1 LQKLIPL
8 FNESI
13 PSHNMKQVYRKGL
26 KHIVV
31 AEAPE
36 PMVTANHV
44 LVNPVF
50 SLISSGT
57 ESASLHEAILK
68 EVAENP
74 SQLRKVWDAVKSM
87 GPISTIA
94 EVRAKFEEYATLGY
108 AGAGIVL
115 ERHQSVTEVAVGDRV
130 AYGGEGTGHGETI
143 LASRNLIVKVPDEV
157 PFQHACFTTLGSIAL
172 NSIRISEVGVGDV
185 VAVIGLGLV
194 GQLVAQ
200 LARLQ
205 GARVIG
211 IDLRSDRVELA
222 RRSGMDHGLDGS
234 LPIPDEVSAIT
245 NGLGADCVIV
255 AAASKSA
262 APCHMALEICRDRGS
277 IVIVGAVEISFPWG
291 EMYAKEIRLSM
302 SRAYGPGSY
311 DPEYEV
317 RGRDYPIAYVRW
329 TEKRNME
336 EFLRLVALGRIDLQ
350 SLITHEFNL
359 EEAPRAYQV
368 VKDPAASSLGVLL
381 RYPERNSANDSKKST
396 GQLKVNLPSSAAK
409 SDLKVGL
416 VGAGNLARWAHLPV
430 LSKLRNVSL
439 HAVCSASGARG
450 NTYARRF
457 GAAYFCSDYREVLDD
472 PQIDVVMVLSRNQHH
487 FSQAFEALMAGKH
500 VFVEKPMALTEAECR
515 KLYNAVVVS
524 GNQLT
529 VGFNRRFAPFY
540 KELKQSLR
548 QRTGPAVINCRVSS
562 PGISGAYWMADPSI
576 GGAIIGE
583 AVHFVDLMY
592 WLLESEP
599 INVSAYSLPTG
610 KTDPIGENN
619 LVATLRFADG
629 SIGSLNYSTI
639 GSKKATGER
648 VEVFADGLTSM
659 VQDFKR
665 FKSIS
670 NFKRTR
676 ATMWAY
682 KGYEDQLRSFFENV
696 ARGESP
702 AITVRDGARA
712 TLVCLEMLKSA
723 ATLSPREINLEAL
736 LTGDMEDFLA
746 PNGEYVSER

>member
-1 LQKLIPL
+1 
-8 FNESI
+8 
-13 PSHNMKQVYRKGL
+13 MKQVFRKGL

-36 PMVTANHV
+36 PMVVPNHV
-44 LVNPVF
+44 LINPLY

-57 ESASLHEAILK
+57 ESASIHEAILK
-68 EVAENP
+68 EVAEDP
-74 SQLRKVWDAVKSM
+74 SQLRKVWDGFKAM
-87 GPISTIA
+87 GPLATFA
-94 EVRAKFEEYATLGY
+94 EVRAKFREYATLGY
-108 AGAGIVL
+108 AGAGVVQ
-115 ERHQSVTEVAVGDRV
+115 ERHPTVSEFEVGDRV

-143 LASRNLIVKVPDEV
+143 LASQNLIVRVPEGV
-157 PFQHACFTTLGSIAL
+157 PFKHACFTTLGSIAL

-185 VAVIGLGLV
+185 VAVVGLGLV
-194 GQLVAQ
+194 GQLVVQ

-211 IDLRSDRVELA
+211 IDLRSDRVALA
-222 RRSGMDHGLDGS
+222 RKLGVDYGLDGS
-234 LPIPDEVSAIT
+234 SPIAEEVKAIT

-262 APCHMALEICRDRGS
+262 APCQLALESCRDRGH
-277 IVIVGAVEISFPWG
+277 IVIVGAVEMSFPWS

-317 RGRDYPIAYVRW
+317 KGRDYPIAYVRW

-336 EFLRLVALGRIDLQ
+336 EFLRLVALGRVDLE
-350 SLITHEFNL
+350 SLITHEFSI
-359 EEAPRAYQV
+359 EDAPQAYQV
-368 VKDPAASSLGVLL
+368 VMDAKSNSLGVLL
-381 RYPERNSANDSKKST
+381 RYSEPNT
-396 GQLKVNLPSSAAK
+396 GAEKAPPQHRVNLINRSAK

-416 VGAGNLARWAHLPV
+416 IGAGNLARWAHLPS
-430 LSKLRNVSL
+430 LSKIPNVSL

-457 GAAYFCSDYREVLDD
+457 GAAYFCSDYQQMLED

-500 VFVEKPMALTEAECR
+500 VFVEKPMALTELECR
-515 KLYNAVVVS
+515 ELYDAVVVS
-524 GNQLT
+524 ANQLT

-540 KELKQSLR
+540 KDLKQSLIK
-548 QRTGPAVINCRVSS
+548 RTGPAVINCRVSS
-562 PGISGAYWMADPSI
+562 PGISGSYWMADPTI

-619 LVATLRFADG
+619 LVATFRFADG

-639 GSKKATGER
+639 GSKKAPGER
-648 VEVFADGLTSM
+648 IEVFAGGLTST
-659 VQDFKR
+659 VQDFKW
-665 FKSIS
+665 FKSVS
-670 NFKRTR
+670 RSRQVRSSF
-676 ATMWAY
+676 WAH
-682 KGYEDQLRSFFENV
+682 KGYEDQLRSFFRSI
-696 ARGESP
+696 AQGESP
-702 AITVRDGARA
+702 SITVRDGARA
-712 TLVCLEMLKSA
+712 TLVCVEMLRSA
-723 ATLSPREINLEAL
+723 QSLTSREINLEAL
-736 LTGDMEDFLA
+736 LTG
-746 PNGEYVSER
+746 

>member
-1 LQKLIPL
+1 
-8 FNESI
+8 
-13 PSHNMKQVYRKGL
+13 MKQVFRKGL

-36 PMVTANHV
+36 PMVTPNHV
-44 LVNPVF
+44 LVNPVY

-57 ESASLHEAILK
+57 ESASIHEGIIK

-74 SQLRKVWDAVKSM
+74 SQLRKVWDGVKSM
-87 GPISTIA
+87 GPLATVS
-94 EVRAKFEEYATLGY
+94 EVRAKFKEYATLGY
-108 AGAGIVL
+108 AGAGIVA
-115 ERHQSVTEVAVGDRV
+115 ERHPSVTEVMVGDRV
-130 AYGGEGTGHGETI
+130 AYGGEGTGHGQTI
-143 LASRNLIVKVPDEV
+143 LASRNLIVKVPDNV

-211 IDLRSDRVELA
+211 IDLKSDRVELA
-222 RRSGMDHGLDGS
+222 KKSGVDHGLDGS
-234 LPIPDEVSAIT
+234 SQIGEEVRAIT

-255 AAASKSA
+255 AAASKSS
-262 APCHMALEICRDRGS
+262 APCQLALDICRDRGS
-277 IVIVGAVEISFPWG
+277 IVIVGAVEMSFPWA
-291 EMYAKEIRLSM
+291 EMYMKEIRLLM

-336 EFLRLVALGRIDLQ
+336 EFLRLVSLGRIDIQ
-350 SLITHEFNL
+350 SLISHEFDL
-359 EEAPRAYQV
+359 EDAPRAYQV
-368 VKDPAASSLGVLL
+368 VKDSTASSLGVLL
-381 RYPERNSANDSKKST
+381 RYPEPVKESETVAPQRRI
-396 GQLKVNLPSSAAK
+396 NLVGKAAK
-409 SDLKVGL
+409 SDLKVAL
-416 VGAGNLARWAHLPV
+416 IGAGNLARWAHLPGLKKV
-430 LSKLRNVSL
+430 PNVSL

-457 GAAYFCSDYREVLDD
+457 GASYFCSDYRQILDD
-472 PQIDVVMVLSRNQHH
+472 PQVDVVMVLSRNQHH

-515 KLYNAVVVS
+515 ELYNAVVVS
-524 GNQLT
+524 ANQLT

-540 KELKQSLR
+540 KELKHSLFK
-548 QRTGPAVINCRVSS
+548 RTGPAVINCRVSS
-562 PGISGAYWMADPSI
+562 PGISGGYWMADPSI

-583 AVHFVDLMY
+583 AVHFIDLMY

-599 INVSAYSLPTG
+599 INVSAYTLPTG

-619 LVATLRFADG
+619 LVASIRFADG
-629 SIGSLNYSTI
+629 SIGTLNYSTI
-639 GSKKATGER
+639 GSKNAPGER
-648 VEVFADGLTSM
+648 VEVFAEGITS
-659 VQDFKR
+659 VVEDFKE
-665 FKSIS
+665 FKSVS
-670 NFKRTR
+670 NSRRKLSTW
-676 ATMWAY
+676 WAH
-682 KGYEDQLRSFFENV
+682 KGYEDQLRSFFQSITQ
-696 ARGESP
+696 GEAPS
-702 AITVRDGARA
+702 ITVRDGARA
-712 TLVCLEMLKSA
+712 TLVCLEMLRSA
-723 ATLSPREINLEAL
+723 QTLSPRDINLEAL
-736 LTGDMEDFLA
+736 LTGDTERFLD
-746 PNGEYVSER
+746 P